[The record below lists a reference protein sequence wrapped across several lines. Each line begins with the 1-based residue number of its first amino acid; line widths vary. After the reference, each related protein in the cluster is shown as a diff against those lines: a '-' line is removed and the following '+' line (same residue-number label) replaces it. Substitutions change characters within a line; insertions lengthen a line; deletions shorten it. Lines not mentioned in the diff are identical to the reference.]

1 MTDGR
6 SIAAGSLVGGRYRV
20 DALVG
25 RGGMASVYRARDESL
40 GRLVA
45 LKIIDSGPTDAE
57 ALTRQRNEIELLASL
72 NHHALVT
79 LFDAS
84 VDQAEGMDRTFLVME
99 LVEGSDLAARIGQG
113 PIGEHDIAAM
123 TTDLADALYAIHV
136 RGVVHR
142 DIKPAN
148 VLLSDSHL
156 PSQEFTAKLADL
168 GIAHLIDSTRIT
180 STGTVVG
187 TAAYVSPEQA
197 LGKPATPG
205 SDVYSLGLVL
215 LEAHTRVRAFPGT
228 LAETLS
234 ARLAREPEIPG
245 ELGDEW
251 KSLLTAMTA
260 REPESRPTA
269 LEVAVAARA
278 LPEAPDLAPAGN
290 SDGDVTTVLPR
301 VLLREGDEPTR
312 VFPRAGGEPTR
323 VLSNAEESML
333 VLSTPKEATRV
344 LSTADEATRAMTAP
358 ATARMPADENR
369 ARIRPR
375 RWMLVVA
382 AVLVVAIAVTILVI
396 TLGSPQ
402 GATNAPTLPAVSGQ
416 LGTHLKQLM
425 QNVTR

>member
-197 LGKPATPG
+197 LGKPATPA

-234 ARLAREPEIPG
+234 ARLARQPEVPG

-260 REPESRPTA
+260 RQPESRPTA

-278 LPEAPDLAPAGN
+278 LPETPDLAPAG
-290 SDGDVTTVLPR
+290 DGDVTTVLTR
-301 VLLREGDEPTR
+301 VLPREGDEPTR
-312 VFPRAGGEPTR
+312 VFPSAGGEPTQ
-323 VLSNAEESML
+323 VLSNAEESTL
-333 VLSTPKEATRV
+333 V

-375 RWMLVVA
+375 RWMLVAA

-396 TLGSPQ
+396 TLASPQ
-402 GATNAPTLPAVSGQ
+402 GTTNAPTLPSVSGQ

>member
-197 LGKPATPG
+197 LGKPATPA

-234 ARLAREPEIPG
+234 ARLARQPEVPG

-260 REPESRPTA
+260 RQPESRPTA

-278 LPEAPDLAPAGN
+278 LPETPDLAPAG
-290 SDGDVTTVLPR
+290 DGDVTTVLTR
-301 VLLREGDEPTR
+301 VLPREGDEPTR
-312 VFPRAGGEPTR
+312 VFPSAGGEPTQ
-323 VLSNAEESML
+323 VLSNAEESTL
-333 VLSTPKEATRV
+333 A

-375 RWMLVVA
+375 RWMLVAA

-396 TLGSPQ
+396 TLASPQ
-402 GATNAPTLPAVSGQ
+402 GTTNAPTLPSVSGQ